1 LARPSDPHKLPTL
14 LPRLQPMRDVNA
26 PAAPHG
32 AAPAPGTQS
41 ERVQAKVYGIMA
53 LTTAL
58 TFGTLTTGYQLLFT
72 HQLFA

>member
-1 LARPSDPHKLPTL
+1 
-14 LPRLQPMRDVNA
+14 MRDANA
-26 PAAPHG
+26 PAAAYE
-32 AAPAPGTQS
+32 AAPAPVTQP
-41 ERVQAKVYGIMA
+41 ERVPAKIYGIMA

>member
-1 LARPSDPHKLPTL
+1 
-14 LPRLQPMRDVNA
+14 MRDVNA
-26 PAAPHG
+26 PGAAHG
-32 AAPAPGTQS
+32 AAPAPAQQS
-41 ERVQAKVYGIMA
+41 ERVPAKVYGIMA